1 MSERGYESASKVWS
15 GKDIVGIFHT
25 LGITDATF
33 NMLKVQL
40 RSTNFRTPVE
50 VRYLSMISTSRRSAT
65 TQGCIDKRN
74 ALTISICT

>member
-15 GKDIVGIFHT
+15 GKDIIGIFHT

-40 RSTNFRTPVE
+40 RSTNIKTPLE
-50 VRYLSMISTSRRSAT
+50 VRYLSMISTSRRNAT
-65 TQGCIDKRN
+65 TQGCR
-74 ALTISICT
+74 IS

>member
-15 GKDIVGIFHT
+15 GRDIVGIFHT

-40 RSTNFRTPVE
+40 RSTSFRTPFE
-50 VRYLSMISTSRRSAT
+50 VGYLSMISTSRRSAT
-65 TQGCIDKRN
+65 TQGCG
-74 ALTISICT
+74 IS

>member
-15 GKDIVGIFHT
+15 GKEVVGIFHN

-40 RSTNFRTPVE
+40 RST
-50 VRYLSMISTSRRSAT
+50 RYLISEH
-65 TQGCIDKRN
+65 D
-74 ALTISICT
+74 